1 LLLDHIGTAP
11 RPRDEGTDPPVA
23 VGDRMRLHTLDAWGC
38 DADVLVCVGEL
49 RRALYDAA
57 SAGGAT
63 VVGES
68 FHVFPNDAVTGV
80 LLLAQSH
87 LSIHTWPEYRLA
99 NVDLL
104 SYGAVDG
111 ARVLEVVRDRL
122 GARHATIASLARR
135 SR

>member
-1 LLLDHIGTAP
+1 
-11 RPRDEGTDPPVA
+11 
-23 VGDRMRLHTLDAWGC
+23 MRLHVLDAWGC
-38 DADVLVCVGEL
+38 DADVLVCSGQL
-49 RRALYDAA
+49 RRALYDGAT
-57 SAGGAT
+57 AGGAT

-104 SYGAVDG
+104 TYGTVDG

-122 GARHATIASLARR
+122 GATHATIACLARGR
-135 SR
+135 GAGDRADR